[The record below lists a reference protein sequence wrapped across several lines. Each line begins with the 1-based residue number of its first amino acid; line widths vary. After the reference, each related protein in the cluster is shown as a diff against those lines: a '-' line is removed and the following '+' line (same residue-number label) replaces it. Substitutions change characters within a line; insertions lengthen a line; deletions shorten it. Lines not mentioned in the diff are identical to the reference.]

1 MACGIISKYLARKAR
16 QSILGIMLKHTI
28 NVPNI
33 KWFEF
38 VTGVSE
44 PEFMKR
50 RSELVQPNH
59 DQSSNLLHG
68 INIGPPLQIRSVNV

>member
-1 MACGIISKYLARKAR
+1 MAGGITSNYLARKAR
-16 QSILGIMLKHTI
+16 QRILAIMLKHTI
-28 NVPNI
+28 DVPNI

-50 RSELVQPNH
+50 RSELVKPNH

-68 INIGPPLQIRSVNV
+68 INVGPPLQIWSVNV

>member
-1 MACGIISKYLARKAR
+1 MAGGITSNCVARKAR
-16 QSILGIMLKHTI
+16 QRILVIMLKHAI
-28 NVPNI
+28 DVPNI

-50 RSELVQPNH
+50 RSELVQSNH
-59 DQSSNLLHG
+59 DHSSNLLHG
-68 INIGPPLQIRSVNV
+68 INVGPSLQIW

>member
-1 MACGIISKYLARKAR
+1 MHDFKLSRIYIQHGK
-16 QSILGIMLKHTI
+16 SILAIMLKHSI
-28 NVPNI
+28 SVPNI

-44 PEFMKR
+44 LEFMKR

-59 DQSSNLLHG
+59 DRSSNLLHG
-68 INIGPPLQIRSVNV
+68 INVGPTLQIWWVNV